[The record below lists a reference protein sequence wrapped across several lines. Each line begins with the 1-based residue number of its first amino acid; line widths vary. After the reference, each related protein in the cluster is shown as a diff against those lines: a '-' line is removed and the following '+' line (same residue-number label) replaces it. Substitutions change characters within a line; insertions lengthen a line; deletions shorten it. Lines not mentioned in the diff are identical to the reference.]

1 MILAKFIARQ
11 LRKPSGFFGKY
22 FLTHLLN
29 RSNKAMNDQVL
40 HLLQVQPDDRIL
52 EVGFGGGDLLTRMAE
67 DIDNGLITGID
78 FSADVIEIGMKR
90 FQLLLDM
97 GKLEIHCADVSAL
110 SFDANSFNKICAVNT
125 IYFWSDVEQAL
136 QELLRVLQSKGLIM
150 ISLSTRESMNNLG
163 EITQHGFNSYSAEEV
178 KQLLGKAGFINVRIM
193 FGNNRHGEFICAV
206 GEKF

>member
-1 MILAKFIARQ
+1 
-11 LRKPSGFFGKY
+11 
-22 FLTHLLN
+22 
-29 RSNKAMNDQVL
+29 MNDQVL

-52 EVGFGGGDLLTRMAE
+52 EVGFGGGDLLTRMAK

-110 SFDANSFNKICAVNT
+110 TFDANSFNKICTVNT
-125 IYFWSDVEQAL
+125 IYFWPDVEQAL
-136 QELLRVLQSKGLIM
+136 QELLRVLESKGLIM
-150 ISLSTRESMNNLG
+150 ISLSTRESMNNFG

-193 FGNNRHGEFICAV
+193 FGNNRQGEFICAV